1 MFGKGALQLLMV
13 TPVPTLPPLLSP
25 QSTPVAVDVWER
37 ESTLRMESY
46 LSACMSW
53 WSKGSEIPTDPI
65 SYRKVEQG
73 GQSLWII
80 PVHKREMMGTS
91 QGLL

>member
-1 MFGKGALQLLMV
+1 MFGKGVQQLLMV
-13 TPVPTLPPLLSP
+13 TPVPTLPPPLSP

-37 ESTLRMESY
+37 ESTLSMELY
-46 LSACMSW
+46 LGACMSW
-53 WSKGSEIPTDPI
+53 WSEGSEIPTDPI
-65 SYRKVEQG
+65 SYREEQG

-80 PVHKREMMGTS
+80 PVHKTKMMGTS